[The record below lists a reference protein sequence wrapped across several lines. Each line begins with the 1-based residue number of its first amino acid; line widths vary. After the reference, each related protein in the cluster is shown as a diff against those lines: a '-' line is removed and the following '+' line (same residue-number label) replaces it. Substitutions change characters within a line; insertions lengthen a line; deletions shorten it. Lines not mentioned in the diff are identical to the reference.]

1 MASSPT
7 TATACTRGLLKGLG
21 AELHACASRLRNQL
35 FFPASTASSVLL
47 PALALLVCGTAL
59 PRVVVFFLP
68 LVVSTTICCAA
79 MYLLVASE
87 SSEGGAAKEV
97 VLLWGDRVEVGL
109 LEVYGGANGSAY
121 GDRRDVQVGCFLY
134 RRAPSGSGGGW
145 KKLGADEN
153 GEEVVFAGRVA
164 VGSSVQDGAALEE
177 ELVAIQVDRLTED
190 VWERYFGGST
200 GWNYVT
206 AEPDEIDRSIEQLA
220 GDY

>member
-7 TATACTRGLLKGLG
+7 TTTACTRGLLKDLG

-47 PALALLVCGTAL
+47 PALALLVYGTAL
-59 PRVVVFFLP
+59 SRVIVFFLP

-121 GDRRDVQVGCFLY
+121 GDRRDVQVGCFLH
-134 RRAPSGSGGGW
+134 RRPPSGGGGGGGW
-145 KKLGADEN
+145 KKLGVNEN

-164 VGSSVQDGAALEE
+164 VGSSVQGGAALEE
-177 ELVAIQVDRLTED
+177 ELVAIQVDRLAEG
-190 VWERYFGGST
+190 VWERYFGGSS

-206 AEPDEIDRSIEQLA
+206 AESEEIDRSIEQLA
-220 GDY
+220 